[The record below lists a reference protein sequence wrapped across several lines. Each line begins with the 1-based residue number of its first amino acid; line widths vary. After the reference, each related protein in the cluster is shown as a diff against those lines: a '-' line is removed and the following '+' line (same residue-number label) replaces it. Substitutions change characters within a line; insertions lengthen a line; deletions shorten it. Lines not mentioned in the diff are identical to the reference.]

1 MAKIVPSLTRS
12 PGKKGRKIRIL
23 VVDDHPLIRVS
34 LKDVLSREPDLAV
47 CGEAPD
53 RKTALAAV
61 GELRPDLVIVD
72 LKLKDSDG
80 LDLIKDI
87 VEKYPKVLCLA
98 LSMHDEALHA
108 ERVVRAGA
116 CGFVSKHE
124 DVETFLRAVRKALAG
139 EIYWSER
146 AAAEVASRL
155 ARPTG
160 GKGLPGDHLSERELQ
175 VFESVGTGT
184 STHEIARALHIDVST
199 VETYRARIKE
209 KLGLKNATELLQ
221 EAIRWNM
228 SRMAQAAY

>member
-1 MAKIVPSLTRS
+1 MANLAVKRARRTRVY
-12 PGKKGRKIRIL
+12 L
-23 VVDDHPLIRVS
+23 VDDHPLIRLS
-34 LKDVLSREPDLAV
+34 LRDIFSREPDLAV
-47 CGEAPD
+47 CGEAAD
-53 RKTALAAV
+53 VRAALEGI
-61 GELRPDLVIVD
+61 GELRPDLAIVD
-72 LKLKDSDG
+72 LKLKESDG
-80 LDLIKDI
+80 LELIKE
-87 VEKYPKVLCLA
+87 VASRYPRTLCLA

-124 DVETFLRAVRKALAG
+124 DVATFMKAVRKALGG

-146 AAAEVASRL
+146 AAAEVASRV
-155 ARPTG
+155 ARPTRS
-160 GKGLPGDHLSERELQ
+160 KGLRADALSERELQ

-184 STHEIARALHIDVST
+184 STTEIARSLHIDVST

>member
-1 MAKIVPSLTRS
+1 MTR
-12 PGKKGRKIRIL
+12 PAGKRTRKTRVFI
-23 VVDDHPLIRVS
+23 VDDHPLIRLS
-34 LKDVLSREPDLAV
+34 LRDVFSRERDLTV
-47 CGEAPD
+47 CGEACD
-53 RKTALAAV
+53 REAALQAV
-61 GELRPDLVIVD
+61 GELEPDLVIVD

-80 LDLIKDI
+80 LELIKEI
-87 VEKYPKVLCLA
+87 VARHPKMVCLA

-116 CGFVSKHE
+116 YGFVSKHE
-124 DVETFLRAVRKALAG
+124 GVETFMKAVRQALAG

-146 AAAEVASRL
+146 AATAVASRV
-155 ARPTG
+155 ARPAK
-160 GKGLPGDHLSERELQ
+160 GKGLPAEHLSERELQ
-175 VFESVGTGT
+175 VFECVGTGT
-184 STHEIARALHIDVST
+184 STFEIAKAMHIDVST

>member
-1 MAKIVPSLTRS
+1 MANNA
-12 PGKKGRKIRIL
+12 GKKARKVRVF
-23 VVDDHPLIRVS
+23 VVDDHPLIRLS
-34 LKDVLSREPDLAV
+34 LKDILSREPDLMP
-47 CGEAPD
+47 CGEASD
-53 RKTALAAV
+53 RKKAVEAV
-61 GELRPDLVIVD
+61 GALRPDLVIVD

-80 LDLIKDI
+80 LELIKDL
-87 VEKYPKVLCLA
+87 VQRYPKILCLA

-124 DVETFLRAVRKALAG
+124 DVETFMRAVRKALAG

-146 AAAEVASRL
+146 AAAEVASRV
-155 ARPTG
+155 ARPASA
-160 GKGLPGDHLSERELQ
+160 KGLSANNLSERELQ

-184 STHEIARALHIDVST
+184 STHEIARTLHIDVST

>member
-1 MAKIVPSLTRS
+1 MAHNAGKRARKTR
-12 PGKKGRKIRIL
+12 IFI
-23 VVDDHPLIRVS
+23 VDDHPLIRLS
-34 LKDVLSREPDLAV
+34 LREIFSRETDMAV
-47 CGEAPD
+47 CGEASD
-53 RKTALAAV
+53 REAALKAI
-61 GELRPDLVIVD
+61 GELHPDLVIVD

-80 LDLIKDI
+80 LELVKDI
-87 VEKYPKVLCLA
+87 VARHIETYSLV

-116 CGFVSKHE
+116 SGFVSKHE
-124 DVETFLRAVRKALAG
+124 GAEVFMKAVRTALAG

-146 AAAEVASRL
+146 AAAAVASRV
-155 ARPTG
+155 ARPAKA
-160 GKGLPGDHLSERELQ
+160 KGIPAEHLSERELQ

-184 STHEIARALHIDVST
+184 STVEIARSMHIDVST

-228 SRMAQAAY
+228 SRLAQSSY

>member
-1 MAKIVPSLTRS
+1 V
-12 PGKKGRKIRIL
+12 
-23 VVDDHPLIRVS
+23 
-34 LKDVLSREPDLAV
+34 V
-47 CGEAPD
+47 CGEASD
-53 RKTALAAV
+53 REAGFRAIT
-61 GELRPDLVIVD
+61 ELRPELVIVD

-80 LDLIKDI
+80 LELIKDI
-87 VEKYPKVLCLA
+87 VARDPRTLCLV

-124 DVETFLRAVRKALAG
+124 GVETFMKAVRKSLAG

-146 AAAEVASRL
+146 AAAAVASRV
-155 ARPTG
+155 ARPAKA
-160 GKGLPGDHLSERELQ
+160 KGLPAEHLSERELQ

-184 STHEIARALHIDVST
+184 STFEIARLMHIDVST

-228 SRMAQAAY
+228 SRLAQATY

>member
-1 MAKIVPSLTRS
+1 MANNA
-12 PGKKGRKIRIL
+12 GKKARKTRVFI
-23 VVDDHPLIRVS
+23 VDDHPLIRLS
-34 LKDVLSREPDLAV
+34 LKDIFSRETDLVV
-47 CGEAPD
+47 CGEAGD
-53 RKTALAAV
+53 RKAALEAA
-61 GELRPDLVIVD
+61 GALRPDLVIVD

-80 LDLIKDI
+80 LELIKEI
-87 VEKYPKVLCLA
+87 TGHYPKMLCLA

-124 DVETFLRAVRKALAG
+124 DVATFMRAVRKALAG

-146 AAAEVASRL
+146 AAAEVASRV
-155 ARPTG
+155 ARPARA
-160 GKGLPGDHLSERELQ
+160 KGLPAEHLSERELQ

-184 STHEIARALHIDVST
+184 STYEIARTLHIDVST

-228 SRMAQAAY
+228 SRMAQSAY